1 MIVMLTLVIV
11 QQKGDNGN
19 YSSRQDGEDFNENG
33 SQTGEL
39 SFTFCTIRER
49 E

>member
-19 YSSRQDGEDFNENG
+19 YSSRQDGEDNG
-33 SQTGEL
+33 
-39 SFTFCTIRER
+39 F
-49 E
+49 